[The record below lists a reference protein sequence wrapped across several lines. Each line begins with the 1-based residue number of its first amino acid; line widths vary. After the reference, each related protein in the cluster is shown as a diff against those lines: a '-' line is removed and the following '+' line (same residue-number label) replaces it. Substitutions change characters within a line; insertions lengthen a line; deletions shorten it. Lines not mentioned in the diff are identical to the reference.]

1 MLTEDYVLFEIFVQA
16 YRTPNRRINKQD
28 ILEIATV
35 RSFFYEAPHGCSL
48 QATLHI

>member
-1 MLTEDYVLFEIFVQA
+1 MLTEEYVLFEIFVQA
-16 YRTPNRRINKQD
+16 YRTPNKQD